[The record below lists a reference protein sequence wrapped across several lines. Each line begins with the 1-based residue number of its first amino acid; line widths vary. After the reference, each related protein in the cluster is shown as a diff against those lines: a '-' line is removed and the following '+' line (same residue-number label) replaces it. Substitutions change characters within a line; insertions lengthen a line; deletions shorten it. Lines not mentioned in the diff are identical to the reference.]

1 VTTRT
6 NGLGPILTVS
16 FAGSLGYSIV
26 MPFLVFLV
34 TQWGGDAVVY
44 SLVAVA
50 YSAFQLVGAP
60 LLGRWSDVVGRKRV
74 LGVSQA
80 GSALSWLVALAA
92 FYVPV
97 ITLAQVDSRLLG
109 SFTLTLP
116 LVVLFVARAL
126 DGITGGNISV
136 ANAYVADISPAS
148 QRNANFGRLS
158 ASANVGAVLG
168 PALAGLL
175 VGTAL
180 GYELPVMVAAAVS
193 FAAMLLIIFRLPDQK
208 PTGAMPAPAALS
220 SIDVCGGRRHE
231 RCALPRM
238 KIGDMLRLPGVG
250 LLLSASFLVNLAF
263 NIFNVTLPVW
273 AVKELSWSPG
283 EMGMFFA
290 VMSLVMVI
298 VEGPG
303 LRRLS
308 QFCSARLLIGM
319 GSLILALGFLAL
331 SSHATSV
338 VFGGAVLIA
347 VGNGLMWPL
356 IVSLLSDK
364 AGSHQGAVQGL
375 AGSTGAIAAII
386 GLLLGGLLYAPLQ
399 GRLFVVAAAMIALVG
414 ILTLWSK
421 RKSVSPDGRQD

>member
-6 NGLGPILTVS
+6 KGLGPILAVN

-74 LGVSQA
+74 LAVSQA
-80 GSALSWLVALAA
+80 GSTVSWLVALGA
-92 FYVPV
+92 FYLPMV
-97 ITLAQVDSRLLG
+97 TLAQVDSSLLG

-116 LVVLFVARAL
+116 LVALFLARSL
-126 DGITGGNISV
+126 DGLTGGNTSV
-136 ANAYVADISPAS
+136 ANAYVADISPPA

-158 ASANVGAVLG
+158 ASANVGEVLG

-180 GYELPVMVAAAVS
+180 GYQLPVLVAAAVS
-193 FAAMLLIIFRLPDQK
+193 FAATLLIILRLPDQK
-208 PTGAMPAPAALS
+208 PTGAKLAPAAPGALDIS
-220 SIDVCGGRRHE
+220 GGRKHE
-231 RCALPRM
+231 RCVPPKM
-238 KIGDMLRLPGVG
+238 KVGDILRLPRVG

-263 NIFNVTLPVW
+263 NIFNITLPVW

-308 QFCSARLLIGM
+308 RFCSNSVLIGI
-319 GSLILALGFLAL
+319 GSLVLGLGFLAL
-331 SSHATSV
+331 TSHTTPV

-356 IVSLLSDK
+356 IVALISDK

-399 GRLFVVAAAMIALVG
+399 SWLFVVAAAMIAVVG
-414 ILTLWSK
+414 ILTLWS
-421 RKSVSPDGRQD
+421 RRQPT

>member
-1 VTTRT
+1 MTAQTK
-6 NGLGPILTVS
+6 GLGPILAVN

-74 LGVSQA
+74 LAVSQA

-92 FYVPV
+92 FYLPV

-126 DGITGGNISV
+126 DGLTGGNTSV
-136 ANAYVADISPAS
+136 ANAYVADISPPA
-148 QRNANFGRLS
+148 QRDANFGRLS
-158 ASANVGAVLG
+158 ASANVGEVLG

-180 GYELPVMVAAAVS
+180 GYELPVLVAAAVS
-193 FAAMLLIIFRLPDQK
+193 FAATLLVVRGLPDSK
-208 PTGAMPAPAALS
+208 PSSGTAASPTPSALDIS
-220 SIDVCGGRRHE
+220 GGRQHE
-231 RCALPRM
+231 CVGASTMSTRDL
-238 KIGDMLRLPGVG
+238 LRLPQVG
-250 LLLSASFLVNLAF
+250 LLLGGSFLVNLAF
-263 NIFNVTLPVW
+263 NIFNITLPVW
-273 AVKELSWSPG
+273 AVKELSWTPG

-303 LRRLS
+303 LRQLS
-308 QFCSARLLIGM
+308 RFCSNSVLIGV
-319 GSLILALGFLAL
+319 GSLILGLGFLAL
-331 SSHATSV
+331 TSHTTPV
-338 VFGGAVLIA
+338 VFAGAVLIA
-347 VGNGLMWPL
+347 VGNGVMWPL
-356 IVSLLSDK
+356 IVALLSDK
-364 AGSHQGAVQGL
+364 AGPQQGAVQGL
-375 AGSTGAIAAII
+375 AGSVAAVAAII

-399 GRLFVVAAAMIALVG
+399 GWLFVVAAAMIVVVG
-414 ILTLWSK
+414 ILALWS
-421 RKSVSPDGRQD
+421 RRQPA